1 MGIKHATRLEE
12 ALRLRLRDLP
22 DLDDFFDES
31 LEERFFVKNLER
43 VQGDERDAIIL
54 PVGYGKN
61 AANRLVHR
69 FGPLLMQ
76 GGERRLNVSV
86 TRAKVRDTLVTS
98 FSDEETDPE
107 RLAAE
112 GMSLIHQYLRFVGS
126 GGSNLG
132 DRVVDKPALNPL
144 RARCAQRARA
154 VHAPHPTVRDFG
166 VLDRLRGAAH
176 DPAGPLRPGHRMRRR
191 DLSLGRERASSH
203 DATPSPSPSS
213 TDDPDS

>member
-1 MGIKHATRLEE
+1 MTQRPPAKKSCASPSSGWSTYPSVWLVGSDMSCDTSCRCGSVTGRVRRSIRVRGSPVQRPGRAHSPGGAVLEHARSRSHESLGVITMGIKHATRLEE

-76 GGERRLNVSV
+76 GGER
-86 TRAKVRDTLVTS
+86 
-98 FSDEETDPE
+98 
-107 RLAAE
+107 
-112 GMSLIHQYLRFVGS
+112 
-126 GGSNLG
+126 
-132 DRVVDKPALNPL
+132 
-144 RARCAQRARA
+144 
-154 VHAPHPTVRDFG
+154 
-166 VLDRLRGAAH
+166 
-176 DPAGPLRPGHRMRRR
+176 
-191 DLSLGRERASSH
+191 
-203 DATPSPSPSS
+203 
-213 TDDPDS
+213 